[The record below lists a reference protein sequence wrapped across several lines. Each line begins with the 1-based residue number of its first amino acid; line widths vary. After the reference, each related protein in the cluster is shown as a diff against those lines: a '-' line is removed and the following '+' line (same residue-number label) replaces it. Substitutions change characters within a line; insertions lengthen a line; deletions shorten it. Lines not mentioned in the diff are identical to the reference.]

1 MISSKGKGA
10 LVNRK
15 MNNIQFKSFYKSLY
29 KYQEKIN
36 SELEMFFSD
45 KIKENSLLFKQAAE
59 TIEILKN
66 INLGAGKKIRPILIN
81 IGYFL
86 SGGKNKKAILE
97 ACLCIEF
104 IHNWF
109 LIHDDIIDRDDFR
122 RGKLSLHKFYEKRT
136 KDTHMGISLAIT
148 AGDINV
154 ALGYQAL
161 VNNRFKEK
169 FKNKALNV
177 FNETIVNT
185 LHGEMLELSIKKN
198 INKFK
203 EKDILNVCK
212 YKTAYYTFINPLK
225 IGAILAGA
233 NNRFLDQIEKFALPI
248 GIAFQIHDD
257 ILGLFATKRVLGK
270 PIASDIEEN
279 QPNLLVYKTLTSA
292 DKIDKCV
299 FKKYLGKEKLNQKEI
314 KEIRRIVKKSGAFN
328 YCEDLANS
336 LVKEAKSILVKM
348 RVAQKEKKFLL
359 SMADY
364 IIDREY

>member
-1 MISSKGKGA
+1 
-10 LVNRK
+10 
-15 MNNIQFKSFYKSLY
+15 
-29 KYQEKIN
+29 
-36 SELEMFFSD
+36 
-45 KIKENSLLFKQAAE
+45 
-59 TIEILKN
+59 
-66 INLGAGKKIRPILIN
+66 
-81 IGYFL
+81 
-86 SGGKNKKAILE
+86 
-97 ACLCIEF
+97 
-104 IHNWF
+104 
-109 LIHDDIIDRDDFR
+109 
-122 RGKLSLHKFYEKRT
+122 
-136 KDTHMGISLAIT
+136 
-148 AGDINV
+148 
-154 ALGYQAL
+154 
-161 VNNRFKEK
+161 
-169 FKNKALNV
+169 
-177 FNETIVNT
+177 
-185 LHGEMLELSIKKN
+185 MLELSIKKN